1 MSQKRRRTG
10 LLWLWA
16 LALLAAGCSRATAVI
31 PSPPIEAYPFRE
43 VRGGIGVGLEPY
55 FTAEQS
61 ARAFRG
67 GESFPENGV
76 LPVRVFIQNGTGAEI
91 AADPQEFR
99 LIRPGSRGEAPLSPQ
114 DAFAFVKVPPR
125 AWAAIPIVG
134 ESVTAARNEP
144 RLKDLESR
152 ALRETTIPAGGS
164 ATGFVYFR
172 FPEAEKSLAGS
183 RVALV
188 VKSTASRGIAFE
200 IPLQGRRDI
209 PTPSA
214 GGGSAGVS
222 TLPAPKP
229 SVSTTPS
236 GATRIEGL
244 GGGLIIRSPSQ

>member
-1 MSQKRRRTG
+1 M
-10 LLWLWA
+10 LWLWA

-43 VRGGIGVGLEPY
+43 MRGGVGVGLEPY

-76 LPVRVFIQNGTGAEI
+76 LPLRVFVQNGTGGEI
-91 AADPQEFR
+91 TVDPRDFR
-99 LIRPGSRGEAPLSPQ
+99 LVRPGPRGEAPLSAQ

-164 ATGFVYFR
+164 TTGFVYFR
-172 FPEAEKSLAGS
+172 FPEEEKSLAGS

-188 VKSTASRGIAFE
+188 VKSAASREIAFE

-209 PTPSA
+209 PASSA
-214 GGGSAGVS
+214 TGESAGVPAP
-222 TLPAPKP
+222 PAPKP

-236 GATRIEGL
+236 GATRIQGL
-244 GGGLIIRSPSQ
+244 GGGVIIRSPSQ